1 MKNMYLI
8 IVLTLAMSFLLMPLL
23 AVEQAEK
30 EGADSTVGTSGIK
43 ENENTESEDF
53 EPLNEIKLYL
63 KDEDKIE
70 SIDSEEYI
78 LGVVAA
84 EMQADYDI
92 EAIKAQ
98 ALASYTFAYFRHM
111 QNSEQGNEYDITND
125 TANDQGY
132 LDSVGR
138 QAKWGDKY
146 AEYEEKVVS
155 AVKSIKNQ
163 LIVYK
168 NAPILAAYHAI
179 SCGNTERATNVW
191 NTDYPYLQSENSI
204 GDLLSPDFLS
214 EVKLTTENFTA
225 KLRELGCEVTGEP
238 SKYIGK
244 IAKSDAGYVTNIT
257 LGGKKFT
264 GDKIRETFSLRSASF
279 DLIFKEDTF
288 IFTVSGYG
296 HGVGMSQFGANYMAE
311 QGSTY
316 DEIISAY
323 YRGVKIVNMK

>member
-23 AVEQAEK
+23 AVEQSEK
-30 EGADSTVGTSGIK
+30 EGADSTVGTSSIK
-43 ENENTESEDF
+43 ANEKIESEDF
-53 EPLNEIKLYL
+53 EPLNEVKLYL

-98 ALASYTFAYFRHM
+98 ALASYTFAYFRHI

-125 TANDQGY
+125 TAKDQGY

-146 AEYEEKVVS
+146 TEYEEKVVS
-155 AVKSIKNQ
+155 AIKSVKNQ

-168 NAPILAAYHAI
+168 NEPILAVYHAI
-179 SCGNTERATNVW
+179 SCGNTETAKNVW
-191 NTDYPYLQSENSI
+191 NMEYPYLQSENSI

-225 KLRELGCEVTGEP
+225 KLKELGCEVTGEP

-244 IAKSDAGYVTNIT
+244 ITKSDAGYVTKIT
-257 LGGKKFT
+257 LGGKEFT
-264 GDKIRETFSLRSASF
+264 GDKIRETFSLRSAAF
-279 DLIFKEDTF
+279 DLVFKEDTF

-311 QGSTY
+311 QGSTF

>member
-30 EGADSTVGTSGIK
+30 EGADSTVGTSSIK
-43 ENENTESEDF
+43 EKENTESEDF

-70 SIDSEEYI
+70 GIDSEEYI

-146 AEYEEKVVS
+146 AEYEKK
-155 AVKSIKNQ
+155 VKSAINSVKNR
-163 LIVYK
+163 LIVY
-168 NAPILAAYHAI
+168 NGEPILAAYHAI

-238 SKYIGK
+238 SKYISK
-244 IAKSDAGYVTNIT
+244 ITKSDAGYVTNIA

-316 DEIISAY
+316 EDIISAY